1 MKEIK
6 KMEKTNP
13 SEEVAFAF
21 EPSDFAQPD
30 APLENETNPEV
41 NTTPKE
47 THKIKYNGKEMELS
61 YDELIANA
69 QKGMNYDHILSERD
83 SLKNSET
90 NKLLTEIA
98 KENGLKPE
106 EFLASLKE
114 SKTNE
119 KIMNRAKELEAEGMK
134 PEHAKK
140 MAELELKQPT
150 QAKEPDEVKLLE
162 NEFKTLHQEFPETK
176 DFKEL
181 SDFPKEVIE
190 LIKQGKSPLVAY
202 AKYQMEEMKKN
213 AEIEKN
219 NLKNTLKDTGSLGKG
234 EPDGKSDPFLEGL
247 LGGLNLK

>member
-1 MKEIK
+1 
-6 KMEKTNP
+6 MEKTNP
-13 SEEVAFAF
+13 SEEVLFAF

-30 APLENETNPEV
+30 AQLENETNPQV
-41 NTTPKE
+41 DTTPKE

-90 NKLLTEIA
+90 NKLLNELA
-98 KENGLKPE
+98 KENGMKPE
-106 EFLASLKE
+106 EFLANLRD
-114 SKTNE
+114 SKVNE
-119 KIMNRAKELEAEGMK
+119 KIANRAKELEAEGMK

-150 QAKEPDEVKLLE
+150 QAKEPDEVKVLE
-162 NEFKTLHQEFPETK
+162 SEFKTLHSEFPETQ

-181 SDFPKEVIE
+181 SDFPKEVIT
-190 LIKQGKSPLVAY
+190 LIQQGKSPLVAY
-202 AKYQMEEMKKN
+202 TKFKMDEMKRN

-219 NLKNTLKDTGSLGKG
+219 DLKNKLKDTGSLGKG
-234 EPDGKSDPFLEGL
+234 DAEGKKDPFLEGL
-247 LGGLNLK
+247 FGGLDIK